1 MAKNIILCGF
11 MSCGKTTVGKK
22 LADLIGYKFIDTDE
36 MIIELSGKSIK
47 ELFAEGGEE
56 LFRDMEHEVAK
67 KLDSLE
73 GYVISTGGGMM
84 TFDRNIDVIN
94 NGIVIYIDTPFNIC
108 YKRLLGTGR
117 PIVSSKT
124 RDEMI
129 KMYNERISMYKKAS
143 HYKVKNNNKPNET
156 AKEIME
162 VMSL

>member
-22 LADLIGYKFIDTDE
+22 LADFIGYKFIDTDE

-47 ELFAEGGEE
+47 EIFAEGGEE

-108 YKRLLGTGR
+108 YRKLL
-117 PIVSSKT
+117 
-124 RDEMI
+124 
-129 KMYNERISMYKKAS
+129 
-143 HYKVKNNNKPNET
+143 
-156 AKEIME
+156 
-162 VMSL
+162 